1 MQYSL
6 YISLLFVALCSCLY
20 SVFYAAWLPFHY
32 ACVMQW
38 FVDFWVISNLILCFY
53 CTFLTV
59 IILVICF
66 ECSHLILCMQ
76 TQCVLCKF
84 GYRICLS
91 TIVRVTTHLENL
103 EKSGNSKV
111 VREKSGKMEKVRGK
125 SGEVKSGVFFQALN
139 TPKLVFRPGLCPGPR
154 LRRSP
159 RLPSRLGR
167 GTPHPLP
174 PAITTPTVKLL
185 VAWHSG

>member
-111 VREKSGKMEKVRGK
+111 VREKSGKMEKVREK
-125 SGEVKSGVFFQALN
+125 SGEVKSGVFF
-139 TPKLVFRPGLCPGPR
+139 KLWILQNSFF
-154 LRRSP
+154 
-159 RLPSRLGR
+159 GR
-167 GTPHPLP
+167 GSASDPAGGAYDAPLDP
-174 PAITTPTVKLL
+174 LVSWEGGHAIPFPQLLQVTTPTVK
-185 VAWHSG
+185 